1 MNLKVSEITTI
12 LHYRNI
18 AMIKLLSKK
27 ARVFNKSGQSLSEFA
42 LILAVAV
49 GVISTMQI
57 YVQRGLQAR
66 YKQGA
71 NYAFSQIEAEAALK
85 GVDNLT
91 DIAVEQYEPYY
102 RQAFTSVETNSD
114 NTMGFPT
121 ATINETAARS
131 GWESV
136 ASGYDA
142 D

>member
-1 MNLKVSEITTI
+1 M
-12 LHYRNI
+12 
-18 AMIKLLSKK
+18 
-27 ARVFNKSGQSLSEFA
+27 
-42 LILAVAV
+42 
-49 GVISTMQI
+49 
-57 YVQRGLQAR
+57 
-66 YKQGA
+66 
-71 NYAFSQIEAEAALK
+71 
-85 GVDNLT
+85 DNLT

>member
-27 ARVFNKSGQSLSEFA
+27 VRVFNKSGQSLSEFA

>member
-1 MNLKVSEITTI
+1 M
-12 LHYRNI
+12 
-18 AMIKLLSKK
+18 
-27 ARVFNKSGQSLSEFA
+27 SEFA
-42 LILAVAV
+42 LILAVSV

-66 YKQGA
+66 YKQGV
-71 NYAFSQIEAEAALK
+71 NYAFSRIEAEAALK

-102 RQAFTSVETNSD
+102 RQAFTSVETNSE
-114 NTMGFPT
+114 NTIGFPT